1 MSLDIKIN
9 NVTETGLGLT
19 VPAYRNDVQREADI
33 IEEVLRVY
41 GYNNVNTTEKINAS
55 ISNSSKF
62 EDYKVQNIVG
72 NQLVA
77 QGFFEILTNS
87 LTTPKYIDLSNQLK
101 NENNVEMLNPLSND
115 LSVLRQSLLF
125 SGLEAVS
132 YNLNRKQN
140 DLKLFEFGKTY
151 HQLNDDH
158 EEYKHLSLLVT
169 GNKNSERWNT
179 PVQQSDFFYLKG
191 VVTSILDRLGI
202 SNFKVSPF
210 SNDVFS
216 EGVNLSLGKT
226 ILVEFGLVKK
236 SVLKYF
242 GISQDVLFANFNW
255 DNVLKMVKHNT
266 IVFKDIPKYPEVRRD
281 FALLVDDQV
290 TFEQI
295 DTIAT
300 KTEKNL
306 LKDVDLF
313 DVYQGQNLPEGKKS
327 YAVSFTIQDD
337 KKTLTDKQ
345 IDRVMKK
352 LQTNFEKELG
362 AELR

>member
-1 MSLDIKIN
+1 
-9 NVTETGLGLT
+9 
-19 VPAYRNDVQREADI
+19 
-33 IEEVLRVY
+33 
-41 GYNNVNTTEKINAS
+41 
-55 ISNSSKF
+55 
-62 EDYKVQNIVG
+62 
-72 NQLVA
+72 
-77 QGFFEILTNS
+77 
-87 LTTPKYIDLSNQLK
+87 
-101 NENNVEMLNPLSND
+101 
-115 LSVLRQSLLF
+115 
-125 SGLEAVS
+125 
-132 YNLNRKQN
+132 
-140 DLKLFEFGKTY
+140 
-151 HQLNDDH
+151 
-158 EEYKHLSLLVT
+158 
-169 GNKNSERWNT
+169 
-179 PVQQSDFFYLKG
+179 
-191 VVTSILDRLGI
+191 
-202 SNFKVSPF
+202 
-210 SNDVFS
+210 
-216 EGVNLSLGKT
+216 NLSLGNT

-266 IVFKDIPKYPEVRRD
+266 IVFKEIPKYPEVRRD